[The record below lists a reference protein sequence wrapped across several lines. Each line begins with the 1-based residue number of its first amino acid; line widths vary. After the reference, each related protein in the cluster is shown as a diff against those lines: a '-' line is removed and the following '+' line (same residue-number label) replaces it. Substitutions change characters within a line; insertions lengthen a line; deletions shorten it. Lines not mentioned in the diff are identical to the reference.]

1 VIKEMWAEFD
11 NGSCKEKQE
20 EEQDELNDR
29 KRQFATRMHDKVYK
43 PRMEQTDPEK

>member
-1 VIKEMWAEFD
+1 MIKQMWAEYDKDSF
-11 NGSCKEKQE
+11 KEKQE